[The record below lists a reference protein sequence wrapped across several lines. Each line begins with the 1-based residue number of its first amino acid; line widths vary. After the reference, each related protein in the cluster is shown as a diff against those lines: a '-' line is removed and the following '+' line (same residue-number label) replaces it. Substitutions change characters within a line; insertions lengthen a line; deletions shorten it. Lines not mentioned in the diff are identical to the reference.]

1 MSVISCSFLTA
12 NSLKEISLIAVAKSP
27 KIIDTFNLTSLV
39 QSRSKGQGY
48 NYWRLLNMKKMIFL
62 GLAMTVI
69 ASNPFNVSAATDS
82 KYPAADFE
90 PSVIYID
97 KDAVAKD
104 QAQNES
110 DPTYPASSFTPI
122 VVFVDNQSVDQT
134 QDEFDPKFPAAYFT
148 PKVIYP

>member
-1 MSVISCSFLTA
+1 
-12 NSLKEISLIAVAKSP
+12 
-27 KIIDTFNLTSLV
+27 
-39 QSRSKGQGY
+39 
-48 NYWRLLNMKKMIFL
+48 MKKTILL
-62 GLAMTVI
+62 GSAMAGIVL
-69 ASNPFNVSAATDS
+69 NPLNLYAAADS

-110 DPTYPASSFTPI
+110 DPKYPASNFTPI
-122 VVFVDNQSVDQT
+122 VVFVDNQLADQT
-134 QDEFDPKFPAAYFT
+134 QDEFDPKYPAAYFK